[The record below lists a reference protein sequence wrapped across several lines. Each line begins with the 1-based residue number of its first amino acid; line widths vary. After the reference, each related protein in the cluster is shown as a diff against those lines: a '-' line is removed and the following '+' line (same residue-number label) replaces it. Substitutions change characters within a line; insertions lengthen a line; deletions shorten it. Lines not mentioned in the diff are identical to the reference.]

1 MCEEYAHILR
11 NAIAEHNLITVK
23 KLISEKK
30 VTIQSP
36 NPENGWNSLFYAIR
50 YNAQEIFNYLIFD
63 AKHEINGCSKDF
75 EGNNAAIIAAKYKNQ
90 DAFNVYIE
98 LFPDIVFEKNQDG
111 CSPLHFAAQN
121 GMREMVI
128 KLLDMNVPGSIE
140 DNQGNTPLHYASAWN
155 QGDIIS
161 LLIDRNCSLE
171 IKNKAGWT
179 PFDFAYSLDLKQS
192 MKAYVN
198 EISEGQR
205 TNITNIDNLKVGMSI
220 QSISFNSSVNID
232 NNSTNNGIHH
242 YY

>member
-1 MCEEYAHILR
+1 MSEEYARILR

-75 EGNNAAIIAAKYKNQ
+75 EKNNAAIIAAKYKNL
-90 DAFNVYIE
+90 DAFNVYVE
-98 LFPDIVFEKNQDG
+98 LFPHIIHEVNNDK
-111 CSPLHFAAQN
+111 CSPLHIAAQN

-128 KLLDMNVPGSIE
+128 KLLDMNVPGNIK
-140 DNQGNTPLHYASAWN
+140 DKDGNTPLHYASAWN

-171 IKNKAGWT
+171 IKNNAGWT

-198 EISEGQR
+198 EICEGQR
-205 TNITNIDNLKVGMSI
+205 TNIDNLKVGMSI
-220 QSISFNSSVNID
+220 QSINFGSTMKID
-232 NNSTNNGIHH
+232 STSANNSIRH

>member
-1 MCEEYAHILR
+1 MSEEYAHILR

-30 VTIQSP
+30 ATIQCP

-50 YNAQEIFNYLIFD
+50 YNAQEIFNYLMFD

-75 EGNNAAIIAAKYKNQ
+75 QKNNAAIIAAKYKNL
-90 DAFNVYIE
+90 DAFNVYVE
-98 LFPDIVFEKNQDG
+98 LFPDIVYEVNNDG
-111 CSPLHFAAQN
+111 CSPLHIAAQN
-121 GMREMVI
+121 GMRDMVI
-128 KLLDMNVPGSIE
+128 KLLDMNIPGSIKDKE
-140 DNQGNTPLHYASAWN
+140 GNTPLHYASAWN

-161 LLIDRNCSLE
+161 LLIERNCSLE
-171 IKNKAGWT
+171 IKNNAGWT

-198 EISEGQR
+198 EICEGQR
-205 TNITNIDNLKVGMSI
+205 TNIENLKVGMSI
-220 QSISFNSSVNID
+220 QSINFGSNVKIESSSNSLRQ
-232 NNSTNNGIHH
+232 